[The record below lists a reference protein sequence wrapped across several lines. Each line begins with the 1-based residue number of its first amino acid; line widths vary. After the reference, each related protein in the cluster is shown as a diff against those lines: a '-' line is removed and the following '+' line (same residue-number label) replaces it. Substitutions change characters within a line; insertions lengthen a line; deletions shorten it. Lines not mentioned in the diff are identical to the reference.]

1 MSRKFDMDEMKAKL
15 AKYDERKK
23 ETEAALSKLE
33 NFRKELA
40 ARIANEERKIRT
52 HNLCGLGGLVLKYF
66 GEDIS
71 SEEFKELLDFLFTIF
86 EVQEFVNEEKERRAV
101 RDNMSVVT
109 NKNTSTENL
118 SA

>member
-1 MSRKFDMDEMKAKL
+1 MPRKFNMDEMKAKL

-33 NFRKELA
+33 NSRKELA

-52 HNLCGLGGLVLKYF
+52 HNLCSLGGLVLKYF

-71 SEEFKELLDFLFTIF
+71 SEEFKELLDFLFTIS
-86 EVQEFVNEEKERRAV
+86 EVQEFVNEEKERRVV
-101 RDNMSVVT
+101 RDNTVVVAD
-109 NKNTSTENL
+109 KNTSTEKL
-118 SA
+118 PA